1 MIALKAVCLIEP
13 ARNGGE
19 LMNADYHYL
28 VGKIQNALATD
39 PRVNKL
45 DVKIMVRGDRVHLTG
60 QTSTEERRRVI
71 AEVVSETVPE
81 LEVRNEL
88 TVLEITEPAGPE
100 VISD

>member
-1 MIALKAVCLIEP
+1 
-13 ARNGGE
+13 
-19 LMNADYHYL
+19 MNADYQYL

-45 DVKIMVRGDRVHLTG
+45 DVKVMIIQGKVHLMG
-60 QTSTEERRRVI
+60 HTSSEERRRFI
-71 AEVVSETVPE
+71 ADVVSETVPD

-88 TVLEITEPAGPE
+88 TVIEVSPPVQPE